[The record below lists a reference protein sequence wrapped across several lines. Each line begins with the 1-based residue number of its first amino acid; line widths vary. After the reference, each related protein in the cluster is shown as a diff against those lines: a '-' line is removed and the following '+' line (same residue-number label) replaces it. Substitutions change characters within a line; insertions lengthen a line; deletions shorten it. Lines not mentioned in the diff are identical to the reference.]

1 MLTRHANRET
11 SAGGSSTETDYT
23 ARRVTYDSDY
33 QYQETRARFDE
44 QVPLL
49 DGAVA
54 VDLVVSRAPWSAVRA
69 AVDERVGPTGL
80 VAMARIDQGALL
92 SLRGEALDGTLYLVG
107 NPIVAGDVT
116 SGDPAAV
123 LYVPFRVAVYRD
135 TSGVH
140 LSYDHPSSVLGS
152 LDSAGINEI
161 AIELDRKIQLTAEAT
176 CR

>member
-33 QYQETRARFDE
+33 QYQETRARFDD

-161 AIELDRKIQLTAEAT
+161 AMELDRKIQLTAEAA

>member
-1 MLTRHANRET
+1 LTGHTNRE
-11 SAGGSSTETDYT
+11 AAVGRGSTETDYT
-23 ARRVTYDSDY
+23 ARRITYDSDY
-33 QYQETRARFDE
+33 GFEETRARFDE

-54 VDLVVSRAPWSAVRA
+54 VELVVSRAPWSAVQA
-69 AVDERVGPTGL
+69 AVNERVGPTGF

-92 SLRGEALDGTLYLVG
+92 SRSGEELDGTLYLVG
-107 NPIVAGDVT
+107 NPLVARDVT

-123 LYVPFRVAVYRD
+123 LYVPFRVAIYRD

-140 LSYDHPSSVLGS
+140 LSYDKPSSVLGS
-152 LDSAGINEI
+152 LDSADINEI
-161 AIELDRKIQLTAEAT
+161 AIELDRKFQLTAEAA

>member
-1 MLTRHANRET
+1 MLTRHTNRET
-11 SAGGSSTETDYT
+11 AAGGGSTETDYT
-23 ARRVTYDSDY
+23 ARRITFDSDY
-33 QYQETRARFDE
+33 GYQETRARFDE
-44 QVPLL
+44 QVPLM

-54 VDLVVSRAPWSAVRA
+54 VELVVSRAPWSAVQA
-69 AVDERVGPTGL
+69 AVNDRVGPTGF

-92 SLRGEALDGTLYLVG
+92 SLSREALDGTLYLVG
-107 NPIVAGDVT
+107 NPIVASDVT

-140 LSYDHPSSVLGS
+140 LSYDQPSSVLGS

-161 AIELDRKIQLTAEAT
+161 AIELDRKIQLTAEAS

>member
-1 MLTRHANRET
+1 MLTRHTNRGTAAE
-11 SAGGSSTETDYT
+11 GGSTERDYT
-23 ARRVTYDSDY
+23 ARRITYDSHY
-33 QYQETRARFDE
+33 GYQETRARFDE

-49 DGAVA
+49 DGAAA
-54 VDLVVSRAPWSAVRA
+54 VELVVGRVPWSDVQA
-69 AVDERVGPTGL
+69 AVDDQVGPTGF

-107 NPIVAGDVT
+107 NPIVASDVT

-135 TSGVH
+135 TTGVH

-152 LDSAGINEI
+152 LDSADINEI
-161 AIELDRKIQLTAEAT
+161 AVELDRKIQLTAEAA